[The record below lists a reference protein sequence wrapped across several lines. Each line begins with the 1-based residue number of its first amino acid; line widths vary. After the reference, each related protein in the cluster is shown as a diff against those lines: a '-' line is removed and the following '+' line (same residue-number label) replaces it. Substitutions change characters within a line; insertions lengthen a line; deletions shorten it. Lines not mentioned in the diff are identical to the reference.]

1 MDFPHVFVTL
11 PQGINWSI
19 TPSNCVAHK
28 YGVMYCTHTHTYI
41 HIYIHTSECQF
52 NGSSIRWTRKIVLG
66 SKMISI
72 STLDYLRVSQP
83 LSFSEKKNTMAT
95 VFPKSLAP
103 SFKIFGSLVARK
115 FLEWSMS
122 AHFTG
127 TLCKTSLC
135 HSMPSLGH
143 LKSGSGRSS
152 CSDWVVRLSQKTTGW
167 AVGLGNIKG
176 NGMSWSISWTPR
188 KGIFGAN
195 DVGSSHQHANQS
207 RSI

>member
-1 MDFPHVFVTL
+1 
-11 PQGINWSI
+11 
-19 TPSNCVAHK
+19 
-28 YGVMYCTHTHTYI
+28 
-41 HIYIHTSECQF
+41 
-52 NGSSIRWTRKIVLG
+52 
-66 SKMISI
+66 MISI
-72 STLDYLRVSQP
+72 ATLDYLRVSQP
-83 LSFSEKKNTMAT
+83 LSFSLKKNAMAT

-152 CSDWVVRLSQKTTGW
+152 CSDWVVQVMECPETYHEH
-167 AVGLGNIKG
+167 LGREYLVQMTLDLAINMPT
-176 NGMSWSISWTPR
+176 NLDP
-188 KGIFGAN
+188 
-195 DVGSSHQHANQS
+195 S
-207 RSI
+207 RSIELHQLNIIYGGFVKWGCLQIIY